1 MGSSLEQYI
10 HGLIYTSF
18 YMIWIWNTFDSFD
31 RYIVLSTKHHEGFT
45 MYPSKYSFNWN
56 SVDVGP
62 NKDLI
67 SMTALKFYYETV
79 VTIVKSFWEIHW
91 FSDINDCVPLR
102 IMITIVNTLLQC
114 LLGIPLLF
122 LFHISFSKCSWTVI
136 NNDFCSRFL
145 FTFATYYLGCLSHQT
160 KC

>member
-79 VTIVKSFWEIHW
+79 VTKQSLSQYERFTDYLISIIVLI
-91 FSDINDCVPLR
+91 PLA
-102 IMITIVNTLLQC
+102 IIIPNTLLQC
-114 LLGIPLLF
+114 LLVPLLF
-122 LFHISFSKCSWTVI
+122 LFHIGFSKCSWTVI